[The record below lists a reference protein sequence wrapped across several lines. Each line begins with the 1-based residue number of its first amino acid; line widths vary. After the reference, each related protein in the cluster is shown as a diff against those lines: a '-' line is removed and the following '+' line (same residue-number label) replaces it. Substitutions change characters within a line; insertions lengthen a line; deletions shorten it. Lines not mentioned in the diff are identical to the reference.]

1 MTEPYIVTGS
11 YVVQREYA
19 LQKSPLDR
27 ALELMEG
34 SALRFSLDAISD
46 EKIRSS
52 YTKNIKRMSQQV
64 RDDVK
69 AGKIT
74 AQEGVKFSHE
84 MRNKIMMEHR
94 KFTSAQG
101 LAIVQKKKSEGKGL
115 KTLLDMYSE
124 NLFQKG
130 YDSLSEVEKNKVHYA
145 ILESSGR
152 DNAKFTTGTKKMLI
166 MGKLGVLVTAALA
179 TYQILNADNK
189 PKEAARQGIIVG
201 AGAVGGILAGMGVS
215 ALCGPGAPICAIAVV
230 LAGTIAGGVAG
241 EAVASSLDEELEE
254 LTHWDIF

>member
-11 YVVQREYA
+11 YVVQREHA
-19 LQKSPLDR
+19 LQDSPLDR

-94 KFTSAQG
+94 KFTSAQ
-101 LAIVQKKKSEGKGL
+101 AIVQRKKKEGKGL

-130 YDSLSEVEKNKVHYA
+130 YDSLSEVEKKKVHYA

-201 AGAVGGILAGMGVS
+201 AGAVGGILAGIGVS

-230 LAGTIAGGVAG
+230 LAGAIAGGVAG

>member
-11 YVVQREYA
+11 YVVQREHA
-19 LQKSPLDR
+19 LQDSPLDR

-34 SALRFSLDAISD
+34 TALRFSLDAISD

-69 AGKIT
+69 AGRIT

-101 LAIVQKKKSEGKGL
+101 LAIAQRKKKDGKGL
-115 KTLLDMYSE
+115 KTLLDIYAE

-130 YDSLSEVEKNKVHYA
+130 YDSLSDIEKNKVHYA

-152 DNAKFTTGTKKMLI
+152 DNARFTAGTKKMLI

-189 PKEAARQGIIVG
+189 PKEAARQGIIIG

-241 EAVASSLDEELEE
+241 EAVASTLDEELEE